1 MIVWNYTSIVNV
13 YIDTTF
19 NPEHLSNFQVATTK
33 SLSNT
38 SCNHLIRF
46 CVDFQGAVSVTAFDL
61 EFPYQ
66 NGSNFVFLA
75 EVTFLDGGAEP
86 CSPPELITLPI
97 TKSFPTAR
105 GII

>member
-1 MIVWNYTSIVNV
+1 MSGDARIILSFEVEPLNHDRMELVVFNCPEHAIYTPIVNV

-19 NPEHLSNFQVATTK
+19 NPEHLSIFQVATTK

-38 SCNHLIRF
+38 SCDHLIRF
-46 CVDFQGAVSVTAFDL
+46 CIDFQGAVSVTAFDL

-75 EVTFLDGGAEP
+75 EVTF
-86 CSPPELITLPI
+86 
-97 TKSFPTAR
+97 
-105 GII
+105 